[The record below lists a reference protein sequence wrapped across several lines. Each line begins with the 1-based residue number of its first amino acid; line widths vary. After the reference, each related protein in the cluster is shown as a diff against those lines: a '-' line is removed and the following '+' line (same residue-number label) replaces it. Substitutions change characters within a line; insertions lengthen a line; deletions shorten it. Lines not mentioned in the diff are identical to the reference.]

1 MHRGAMY
8 RGVMHER
15 DAAPRPVA
23 TTIRDP
29 GVLILTSLAGGPR
42 HGYAIVEDIARFAG
56 VRLGPGTLY
65 GALARLETA
74 DLIEALGAEDRRR
87 PYRLTA
93 LGAALLG
100 RELEAME
107 RIAGAA
113 RERLP
118 SVSP

>member
-1 MHRGAMY
+1 MHRDAMY
-8 RGVMHER
+8 REVMQ
-15 DAAPRPVA
+15 DGDSKPRPA
-23 TTIRDP
+23 PSPIRDP
-29 GVLILTSLAGGPR
+29 GVLILTSLAAGPR
-42 HGYAIVEDIARFAG
+42 HGYAIVEDIVRFAG

-65 GALARLETA
+65 GALARLEA
-74 DLIEALGAEDRRR
+74 AEQIEALDADDRRR
-87 PYRLTA
+87 PYRLTP
-93 LGAALLG
+93 LGAAALG